1 MLNPI
6 FRGEAWRTKKDKVG
20 RITYPRGKIKNPNG
34 KGSKTKGRYEEYI
47 GTVGSARGRRQENTK
62 SEIQPISRFIK
73 IIKLSKIFKPLFS
86 RQTNVLENQYFPGN
100 RSILEQ
106 KIVFLTISRKMLI
119 LRKSRGSRFTN
130 FSGEN

>member
-6 FRGEAWRTKKDKVG
+6 FRGEAWRTKKDKAG

-34 KGSKTKGRYEEYI
+34 ERSKTKGRYEEYT

-73 IIKLSKIFKPLFS
+73 IIKLSKTFKSFFFEK
-86 RQTNVLENQYFPGN
+86 TNVSENQYFPGN
-100 RSILEQ
+100 RSIR
-106 KIVFLTISRKMLI
+106 I
-119 LRKSRGSRFTN
+119 
-130 FSGEN
+130 